1 MNFSSSS
8 RNRWQ
13 ADARKCHLNWLVLD
27 SDWEAEFCRVA
38 EAHPRVRAYVKNHNL
53 GLEVP
58 YRYGSAPR
66 RYIPDFIVLLDDGRP
81 DPVQL
86 IVEIKGYRG
95 EDAKEK
101 RAAMETCWL
110 PGVNRLGEYGRWAF
124 AEFTAVYE
132 IDRQFGELV
141 AAQVGRG

>member
-1 MNFSSSS
+1 M
-8 RNRWQ
+8 
-13 ADARKCHLNWLVLD
+13 
-27 SDWEAEFCRVA
+27 A

-141 AAQVGRG
+141 TAQVGRG